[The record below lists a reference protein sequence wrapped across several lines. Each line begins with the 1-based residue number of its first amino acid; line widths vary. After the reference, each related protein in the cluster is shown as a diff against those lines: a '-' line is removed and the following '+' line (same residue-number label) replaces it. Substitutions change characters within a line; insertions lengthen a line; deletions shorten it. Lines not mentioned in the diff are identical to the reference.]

1 MKSQVYIA
9 INLPHQSRVISYGQS
24 DDVYTALMSAL
35 RKTFKELEM
44 RCSDCSLS
52 KNHQTESE
60 E

>member
-9 INLPHQSRVISYGQS
+9 INLPQQSRIISYGQS
-24 DDVYTALMSAL
+24 DDVYSALMSAL

-44 RCSDCSLS
+44 RCSDCSPS
-52 KNHQTESE
+52 KNHQKESE